1 MEIKGIKIRL
11 ASPDQIRKW
20 SRGEVKKPETI
31 NYRTLRPERDGLF
44 CERIFGP
51 TRDYECYCGKY
62 KHIKYKG
69 IVCERCG
76 VEVTESRVRR
86 ERMGHI
92 ELAVPVVHIWYLK
105 GIPSKLSLLLGIPS
119 KDLEKVV
126 YFASLRRKEQLY
138 KVMSESRGV
147 CKRGDIITGSQFRIH
162 SHFDKQF
169 AAEEAYRVTDLT
181 EIPLEKGEVITSRQL
196 ERLKS
201 EFGNMIDGE
210 PCYEI
215 LEIDS
220 TVTGVTYKVGDLLP
234 LSELETIK
242 AKFGA
247 SKVKAEPFLIK
258 GEETYIVT
266 KVLKMPFKKGDFLGA
281 SEYELYRKKYG
292 EKFKVRLETSN
303 LEESCYIVINPGS
316 SPFRLGDIIIESEY
330 ELCKKYDPS
339 FEAGVGAEAVKK
351 LLQNLDL
358 DLLAEELRLQI
369 KESTGQRRSKLI
381 KRLEVV
387 EAFKYSGNKPEWM
400 VLDVLPVIPPELRPM
415 VQLDG
420 GRFATSDLNDLYRRV
435 INRNNRLKKL
445 LALKAP
451 EIIVRNEKRMLQEAV
466 DALLDNGRRAR
477 PVVGPGNRPL
487 KSLTDML
494 RGKKGRFRQNLL
506 GKRVDYSGRSV
517 IVVGPELKL
526 YQCGLPRQMAIELF
540 KPFVKRRLVE
550 KGIAPNI
557 KSARKMIER
566 GRPEVWDVLEE
577 VVKEHPVLLNRAP
590 TLHRLSIQAFE
601 PVLMEGKAIR
611 IHPLVCTA
619 YNADFDGD
627 QMAVHVPLS
636 YEAQAESR
644 IIMLSANNLLSPAS
658 GGPIVTPTQDMVIGC
673 YYLTIERSGVKGEG
687 RRFVTVEEALIA
699 YEHGTVHLHAPVFL
713 RAKDGY
719 VVFEDGKVKVEPI
732 EDGWFK
738 TTMGRIYFNTLL
750 PKELRFINEVVDK
763 KKLASIVEQCYR
775 ECGQRVTVELLDRI
789 KETGFHMAT
798 KMGLSVSITDVHIP
812 SRKLEIVK
820 DAEEKTQIVDERF
833 KKGVITEEERIREK
847 ERIWSEVV
855 NKLTDMTLEEMDII
869 NPFGMMVSSG
879 ARGSRTQLGQM
890 AGIRGLMMDP
900 SGRVIE
906 FPIRSNF
913 REGLS
918 VLEYFISTHGARKG
932 LADTALRTA
941 KSGYLTRRLV
951 DVAHDIIIN
960 AEDCGTDN
968 GIEIAALVRGGKVI
982 IPLEE
987 RIIGR
992 YAVEDVANPN
1002 TGGIIV
1008 RKGEEITEEKAKIIV
1023 ESGIKKVKVRSPLT
1037 CALRYGICA
1046 KCYGRNLAT
1055 MRKVDIGEAVGIVA
1069 AQSIGEPGTQLTMRT
1084 FHTGG
1089 IRTAEDITQGLPR
1102 AEQLFE
1108 VRRPKKAAFIAEFD
1122 GVVIEIKQQDGRYK
1136 LTLEA
1141 ENGTKKVYS
1150 IPATLPLLVDE
1161 GDEVKKGELLTEG
1174 DLDPQEILAVQGINA
1189 VQRYLVDQIQMVYRS
1204 QGVSI
1209 NDKHIETIIRKIVP
1223 PNKVR
1228 VLNEGDTHLLPG
1240 EIIYTE
1246 DLEAIEKFIDLE
1258 NKRILEDNI
1267 SLLVG
1272 KKVAETVKDKEEG
1285 GIILHKGDILEED
1298 IVVGL
1303 SSSDCT
1309 IKEIAIEDEGEDD
1322 GSYIRMIF
1330 GELEFSQSVL
1340 NKILAEP
1347 VVDANGSI
1355 IAREGEILTRSL
1367 LNRILESGIRQVCI
1381 RDESVFKDIIGEITA
1396 DPIVDLDT
1404 GAELI
1409 PANTLITGEHID
1421 LIRGRRVKDI
1431 RVWRRVEHLS
1441 LKSKLKER
1449 LLTSVLGGTF
1459 TAPLMDGDKVIF
1471 KEGFRIDSPE
1481 IVSAI
1486 IDANPG
1492 AIEVDGK
1499 LIDILEMKMN
1509 ILTDEVYGKIL
1520 AQPLLTKDGKEAF
1533 PVGQEL
1539 NQKVLQEIARLPV
1552 DEIVVRSLL
1561 SGVETYKVEQKVGYA
1576 GRQKRKPIVRPLMQG
1591 ITKAALTTES
1601 FLSAASFQQTAQVLT
1616 SAAVRGAYDPLIGLK
1631 ENVIIGHLIPAGT
1644 GIELYRKVK
1653 VKEKAKSLK
1662 ELEAE
1667 RVLTGETMIK
1677 GE

>member
-1 MEIKGIKIRL
+1 MMEIRGIRIKL

-51 TRDYECYCGKY
+51 TKDYECYCGKY

-126 YFASLRRKEQLY
+126 YFASLRRREQLY
-138 KVMSESRGV
+138 KVMNESRGI
-147 CKRGDIITGSQFRIH
+147 CKRGDIITGSQYRIH

-169 AAEEAYRVTDLT
+169 KAEEAYKVIELT
-181 EIPLEKGEVITSRQL
+181 EIPLEKGEVVTAKQL
-196 ERLKS
+196 ERLKA
-201 EFGNMIDGE
+201 EFKDMVDGE

-215 LEIDS
+215 VDIDS
-220 TVTGVTYKVGDLLP
+220 ASVGIPYKVGDLVS
-234 LSELETIK
+234 LSDLQVIQEK
-242 AKFGA
+242 VGVD
-247 SKVKAEPFLIK
+247 KVKVEPFLLK
-258 GEETYIVT
+258 GEEMRIITR
-266 KVLKMPFKKGDFLGA
+266 VLKMPFRKGDFLSA
-281 SEYELYRKKYG
+281 SEYELYRKRYG
-292 EKFKVRLETSN
+292 DKFKVRLETLN
-303 LEESCYIVINPGS
+303 VEETCYIVINPGL
-316 SPFRLGDIIIESEY
+316 SPFKQGDIIIESEY
-330 ELCKKYDPS
+330 ELCKRYDPD
-339 FEAGVGAEAVKK
+339 FEAGVGAEAIKK
-351 LLQNLDL
+351 LLQKLDL
-358 DLLAEELRLQI
+358 DHLAEELRLQI
-369 KESTGQRRSKLI
+369 KESTGQKRSKLI

-387 EAFKYSGNKPEWM
+387 EAFRYSGNKPEWM

-517 IVVGPELKL
+517 IVIGPELKL
-526 YQCGLPRQMAIELF
+526 YQCGLPRQMALELF
-540 KPFVKRRLVE
+540 KPFIKRRLVE

-557 KSARKMIER
+557 KSARRMIER

-658 GGPIVTPTQDMVIGC
+658 GVPIVTPTQDMVIGC
-673 YYLTIERSGVKGEG
+673 YYLTIERSGVRGEG
-687 RRFVTVEEALIA
+687 RRFFTVEEVLIA
-699 YEHGTVHLHAPVFL
+699 YEHKALDLHAPIYL
-713 RAKDGY
+713 MAKDGY
-719 VVFEDGKVKVEPI
+719 ILFEDGKVKVEPT

-738 TTMGRIYFNTLL
+738 TTVGRVYLNTIL
-750 PKELRFINEVVDK
+750 PKELRYINELLDK
-763 KKLASIVEQCYR
+763 KKLSNIVERCYK
-775 ECGQRVTVELLDRI
+775 ECGHRVTVELLDKI
-789 KETGFHMAT
+789 KEVGFRMAT
-798 KMGLSVSITDVHIP
+798 KMGLSVSIEDVHIP
-812 SRKLEIVK
+812 TRKAEILNE
-820 DAEEKTQIVDERF
+820 AEEKTNIVDERF
-833 KKGVITEEERIREK
+833 KRGVITEEERIKEK

-855 NKLTDMTLEEMDII
+855 NKLTDMALEEMGIL

-879 ARGSRTQLGQM
+879 ARGSRAQLGQM

-951 DVAHDIIIN
+951 DVAHDIIVN
-960 AEDCGTDN
+960 AEDCGTSN
-968 GIEIAALVRGGKVI
+968 GIEISALVRGGKVI

-992 YAVEDVANPN
+992 YAAEDIVNPV
-1002 TGGIIV
+1002 TGEVIV
-1008 RKGEEITEEKAKIIV
+1008 FRGEEITEEKAKLICDA
-1023 ESGIKKVKVRSPLT
+1023 GLKKVKVRSPLT
-1037 CALRYGICA
+1037 CSLRNGVCA

-1055 MRKVDIGEAVGIVA
+1055 GRRVDIGEAVGIVA

-1122 GVVIEIKQQDGRYK
+1122 GIVTEIKQQDGRYK

-1141 ENGTKKVYS
+1141 EDGTKKVYS
-1150 IPATLPLLVDE
+1150 IPVTLPLLVDE

-1174 DLDPQEILAVQGINA
+1174 DLDPQEILAVQGVSA

-1204 QGVSI
+1204 QGVVI
-1209 NDKHIETIIRKIVP
+1209 NDKHIETIVRKIVP

-1228 VLNEGDTHLLPG
+1228 VVNEGDTHLLPG

-1246 DLEAIEKFIDLE
+1246 DLEAIESFIDLE
-1258 NKRILEDNI
+1258 NKKIIEDNVAF
-1267 SLLVG
+1267 LVG
-1272 KKVAETVKDKEEG
+1272 KKLAETVRGRDEDDVS
-1285 GIILHKGDILEED
+1285 LHKGDILEESD
-1298 IVVGL
+1298 VIRL
-1303 SSSDCT
+1303 SAPDCAV
-1309 IKEIAIEDEGEDD
+1309 KEIVLEDRED
-1322 GSYIRMIF
+1322 SVVRVIF
-1330 GELEFSQSVL
+1330 GELEFSQKVLNKVLAEPIYDEEGNLIADEGDVVTREVL
-1340 NKILAEP
+1340 NKIFE
-1347 VVDANGSI
+1347 N
-1355 IAREGEILTRSL
+1355 
-1367 LNRILESGIRQVCI
+1367 NIRQISI
-1381 RDESVFKDIIGEITA
+1381 RDEGVLKEVIGEITA
-1396 DPIVDLDT
+1396 EPVIDVDT
-1404 GAELI
+1404 GEEII
-1409 PANTLITGEHID
+1409 PVNTLITDDHVD
-1421 LIRGRRVKDI
+1421 LIRGKRVKEI
-1431 RVWRRVEHLS
+1431 RVWRRVERLALKDKLREHL
-1441 LKSKLKER
+1441 LPN
-1449 LLTSVLGGTF
+1449 VLGATV
-1459 TAPLMDGDKVIF
+1459 TAPIRSGKGIVFD
-1471 KEGFRIDSPE
+1471 EGHRIDTPE
-1481 IVSAI
+1481 VLNAI
-1486 IDANPG
+1486 IEVNPPT
-1492 AIEVDGK
+1492 IEVDGK
-1499 LIDILEMKMN
+1499 VIDLIEIKMN

-1520 AQPLLTKDGKEAF
+1520 AQPLIDKDGKELF
-1533 PVGQEL
+1533 PAGQEL
-1539 NQKVLQEIARLPV
+1539 NQRVLQEIARSSV
-1552 DEIVVRSLL
+1552 GEIVVRSLL
-1561 SGVETYKVEQKVGYA
+1561 SGTEIYQLEQRVGWV
-1576 GRQKRKPIVRPLMQG
+1576 GRQRRKPIVRPLLQG

-1616 SAAVRGAYDPLIGLK
+1616 SAAVKGAYDPLLGLK

-1644 GIELYRKVK
+1644 GIDIYRKVK
-1653 VKEKAKSLK
+1653 IREKPKVA
-1662 ELEAE
+1662 EEAAEE
-1667 RVLTGETMIK
+1667 RTVFAD
-1677 GE
+1677 

>member
-1 MEIKGIKIRL
+1 MEIRGIRIKL

-31 NYRTLRPERDGLF
+31 NYRTLKPERDGLF

-69 IVCERCG
+69 IVCEKCG

-138 KVMSESRGV
+138 KVMNESRGV
-147 CKRGDIITGSQFRIH
+147 CKRGDIITGSQYRIH

-169 AAEEAYRVTDLT
+169 KAEEAYKVTDLT
-181 EIPLEKGEVITSRQL
+181 EIPLDKGEVVTAKQL
-196 ERLKS
+196 ERLKA
-201 EFGNMIDGE
+201 EFGDMIDGE

-215 LEIDS
+215 VDIEGGLAN
-220 TVTGVTYKVGDLLP
+220 VPYKVGDLIS
-234 LSELETIK
+234 LSDLQAIREKVGADKIK
-242 AKFGA
+242 AEL
-247 SKVKAEPFLIK
+247 VFLR
-258 GEETYIVT
+258 GEETRILT
-266 KVLKMPFKKGDFLGA
+266 RVLKMPFKKGDFLSA
-281 SEYELYRKKYG
+281 SEYDLYRKRYG
-292 EKFKVRLETSN
+292 DKFKVRLETTN
-303 LEESCYIVINPGS
+303 VEESCYIVINPGN
-316 SPFRLGDIIIESEY
+316 SPFKLGEIIIESEY
-330 ELCKKYDPS
+330 ELCRRYDPS

-358 DLLAEELRLQI
+358 DHLAEELRLQI
-369 KESTGQRRSKLI
+369 KESTGQKRSKLI

-387 EAFKYSGNKPEWM
+387 EAFRYSGNKPEWM
-400 VLDVLPVIPPELRPM
+400 VLDVIPVIPPELRPM
-415 VQLDG
+415 VPLDG

-445 LALKAP
+445 LSLKAP

-466 DALLDNGRRAR
+466 DALLDNGRRAK
-477 PVVGPGNRPL
+477 PVVGASNRPL

-526 YQCGLPRQMAIELF
+526 YQCGLPRQMALELF

-566 GRPEVWDVLEE
+566 GKTEVWDVLEE

-601 PVLMEGKAIR
+601 PVLMDGKAIR

-658 GGPIVTPTQDMVIGC
+658 GTPIVTPTQDMVIGC
-673 YYLTIERSGVKGEG
+673 YYLTIERSGVRGEG
-687 RRFVTVEEALIA
+687 RRFMNVAEVLLA
-699 YEHGTVHLHAPVFL
+699 YEHQTIHLHTPIYL
-713 RAKDGY
+713 RAKNGFIL
-719 VVFEDGKVKVEPI
+719 FEDGEVRVDQAD
-732 EDGWFK
+732 DGWFK
-738 TTMGRIYFNTLL
+738 TTVGRVYFNSLL
-750 PKELRFINEVVDK
+750 PRELRYVNEIVDK
-763 KKLASIVEQCYR
+763 KKLSSIIERCYK

-789 KETGFHMAT
+789 KEVGFRMAT
-798 KMGLSVSITDVHIP
+798 KMGLSVSIVDVHIP
-812 SRKLEIVK
+812 SRKAEILK
-820 DAEEKTQIVDERF
+820 EADERTRIVDERF
-833 KKGVITEEERIREK
+833 KKGVITEEEKTKEK

-855 NKLTDMTLEEMDII
+855 NKLTDMTLEEMDIL

-879 ARGSRTQLGQM
+879 ARGSRAQLGQM
-890 AGIRGLMMDP
+890 AGIRGLMTDP

-951 DVAHDIIIN
+951 DVAHDIIVN

-968 GIEIAALVRGGKVI
+968 GIEISALVRGGKVI

-987 RIIGR
+987 RIVGR
-992 YAVEDVANPN
+992 YAVENVVNPSTGDV
-1002 TGGIIV
+1002 IV
-1008 RKGEEITEEKAKIIV
+1008 SKGEEITEEKAKLISEV
-1023 ESGIKKVKVRSPLT
+1023 GIKKVKVRSPLT
-1037 CALRYGICA
+1037 CALRHGVCA

-1055 MRKVDIGEAVGIVA
+1055 GRKVDIGEAVGIVA

-1122 GVVIEIKQQDGRYK
+1122 GVITEVRQQDGRYK
-1136 LTLEA
+1136 VTLEG
-1141 ENGTKKVYS
+1141 ENGMRKVYS
-1150 IPATLPLLVDE
+1150 IPVTLPLIVDE

-1174 DLDPQEILAVQGINA
+1174 DLDPQEILAVQGVNA

-1204 QGVSI
+1204 QGVVI

-1228 VLNEGDTHLLPG
+1228 VVSEGDTHLLPG

-1246 DLEAIEKFIDLE
+1246 DLEAIERFIDLE
-1258 NKRILEDNI
+1258 NKKVLEDNI

-1272 KKVAETVKDKEEG
+1272 RKLGETIRGKEEDG
-1285 GIILHKGDILEED
+1285 MSLHKGDILEESD
-1298 IVVGL
+1298 VVRL
-1303 SSSDCT
+1303 SSPDCNV
-1309 IKEIAIEDEGEDD
+1309 KEIVLEEKED
-1322 GSYIRMIF
+1322 SLIHVIF
-1330 GELEFSQSVL
+1330 GELEFSQRVL
-1340 NKILAEP
+1340 GKTLAEP
-1347 VVDANGSI
+1347 VIDSDGNL
-1355 IAREGEILTRSL
+1355 IADKGDLITREILNKIFER
-1367 LNRILESGIRQVCI
+1367 EVRQISV
-1381 RDESVFKDIIGEITA
+1381 RDESILKDVIGEITA
-1396 DPIVDLDT
+1396 EAVVDTET
-1404 GAELI
+1404 GEELI
-1409 PANTLITGEHID
+1409 PPNTLITEDHED
-1421 LIRGRRVKDI
+1421 LIRRSRIKEI
-1431 RVWRRVEHLS
+1431 KVWRRVERLS
-1441 LKSKLKER
+1441 IKEKLRER
-1449 LLTSVLGGTF
+1449 LLSIIFGGTL
-1459 TAPLMDGDKVIF
+1459 TAPIEGEKGVIIDK
-1471 KEGFRIDSPE
+1471 GQRIDASNM
-1481 IVSAI
+1481 IDAI
-1486 IDANPG
+1486 IDANPS
-1492 AIEVDGK
+1492 AIEVDGR
-1499 LIDILEMKMN
+1499 LIDLVEIKMN

-1520 AQPLLTKDGKEAF
+1520 AQPVLDATGRELF
-1533 PVGQEL
+1533 PAGQEL
-1539 NQKVLQEIARLPV
+1539 NQKVLQEIAHSSV
-1552 DEIVVRSLL
+1552 GEVVVRSML
-1561 SGVETYKVEQKVGYA
+1561 SGTELYQLEQRLEYA
-1576 GRQKRKPIVRPLMQG
+1576 GRQKRKPVVRPLLQG

-1616 SAAVRGAYDPLIGLK
+1616 SAAVKGSYDSLLGLK

-1653 VKEKAKSLK
+1653 VKEKPK
-1662 ELEAE
+1662 ELEVVEAE
-1667 RVLTGETMIK
+1667 KAAIS
-1677 GE
+1677 

>member
-1 MEIKGIKIRL
+1 MEIRAIKIRL
-11 ASPDQIRKW
+11 ASPEQIRKW
-20 SRGEVKKPETI
+20 SRGEVRKPETI
-31 NYRTLRPERDGLF
+31 NYRTLKPERDGLF

-69 IVCERCG
+69 MVCERCG

-126 YFASLRRKEQLY
+126 YFASLRRREQLY
-138 KVMSESRGV
+138 KVMNESRGV
-147 CKRGDIITGSQFRIH
+147 CKRGDIITASQYRIH

-169 AAEEAYRVTDLT
+169 KAEEAYRVVDLT
-181 EIPLEKGEVITSRQL
+181 EIPLEKGEVITAKQL

-201 EFGNMIDGE
+201 EFADMVDGE
-210 PCYEI
+210 PCFEI
-215 LEIDS
+215 VDIDAS
-220 TVTGVTYKVGDLLP
+220 IAGVTYKAGDLIS
-234 LSELETIK
+234 LSELEAIRSEY
-242 AKFGA
+242 GA
-247 SKVKAEPFLIK
+247 EKIKAEPFLIK
-258 GEETYIVT
+258 GEETYIIT
-266 KVLKMPFKKGDFLGA
+266 KILKMPFGKGDFLGA
-281 SEYELYRKKYG
+281 SEYELYRKRYG
-292 EKFKVRLETSN
+292 EKFKVRLETAN

-316 SPFRLGDIIIESEY
+316 SPFKQGDIIIESEY
-330 ELCKKYDPS
+330 ELCKRYDSS
-339 FEAGVGAEAVKK
+339 FEAGVGAEAIKK

-358 DLLAEELRLQI
+358 DHLAEELRLQI
-369 KESTGQRRSKLI
+369 KESTGQKRSKLI

-387 EAFKYSGNKPEWM
+387 EAFRYSGNKPEWM

-517 IVVGPELKL
+517 IVIGPELKL
-526 YQCGLPRQMAIELF
+526 YQCGLPRQMAMELF

-566 GRPEVWDVLEE
+566 GRPEAWDVLEE

-601 PVLMEGKAIR
+601 PVLMDGKAIR

-658 GGPIVTPTQDMVIGC
+658 GKPIVTPTQDMVIGC
-673 YYLTIERSGVKGEG
+673 YYMTIERSGVKGEG
-687 RRFVTVEEALIA
+687 RRFMTAEEALMA
-699 YEHGTVHLHAPVFL
+699 YEHKVVHIHAPVYL

-719 VVFEDGKVKVEPI
+719 VIFEDGKVKVEPV

-738 TTMGRIYFNTLL
+738 TTVGRIYFNSLL
-750 PKELRFINEVVDK
+750 PRELRFVNELVDK
-763 KKLASIVEQCYR
+763 KKLASIVDLCYR
-775 ECGQRVTVELLDRI
+775 ECGQRVTVELLDKI
-789 KETGFHMAT
+789 KEVGFHMAT
-798 KMGLSVSITDVHIP
+798 RIGLSVSIVDVHIP
-812 SRKLEIVK
+812 TKKKEIIEEAERKSE
-820 DAEEKTQIVDERF
+820 IVDERF
-833 KKGVITEEERIREK
+833 KKGVITEEERIQEK
-847 ERIWSEVV
+847 ERIWSKVV
-855 NKLTDMTLEEMDII
+855 SELTDMALEEMGPL

-951 DVAHDIIIN
+951 DVAHDIIVN
-960 AEDCGTDN
+960 AEDCGTDS
-968 GIEIAALVRGGKVI
+968 GIEVSALVRGGKVI

-992 YAVEDVANPN
+992 YAAEDVVDPT
-1002 TGGIIV
+1002 TGEIIV
-1008 RKGEEITEEKAKIIV
+1008 KKDEEITEDKASIIV
-1023 ESGIKKVKVRSPLT
+1023 ERGIKKVKVRSPLT
-1037 CALRYGICA
+1037 CALRYGVCA
-1046 KCYGRNLAT
+1046 KCYGRNLA
-1055 MRKVDIGEAVGIVA
+1055 MMKKVDIGEAVGVVA

-1122 GVVIEIKQQDGRYK
+1122 GVVTEIKQQDGRYK
-1136 LTLEA
+1136 LTLEG
-1141 ENGTKKVYS
+1141 EDGTKKIYS

-1174 DLDPQEILAVQGINA
+1174 DLDPQEILSVQGVNA

-1228 VLNEGDTHLLPG
+1228 VVSEGDTHLLPG

-1246 DLEAIEKFIDLE
+1246 DLEAIEKFIDVE
-1258 NKRILEDNI
+1258 NRKILEDNMA
-1267 SLLVG
+1267 LLVG
-1272 KKVAETVKDKEEG
+1272 KRVGETVREKDDG
-1285 GIILHKGDILEED
+1285 GFALHKGDVLDED
-1298 IVVGL
+1298 TVAFL
-1303 SSSDCT
+1303 SSSDCS
-1309 IKEIAIEDEGEDD
+1309 IKEVVVEEED
-1322 GSYIRMIF
+1322 GSHVRMIF
-1330 GELEFSQSVL
+1330 GELEFYQKVL
-1340 NKILAEP
+1340 NKSLAEP
-1347 VVDANGSI
+1347 VFDLEGNLLAD
-1355 IAREGEILTRSL
+1355 EGEVLTRSL
-1367 LNRILESGIRQVCI
+1367 LNKIIDSGVRQI
-1381 RDESVFKDIIGEITA
+1381 SIKDESVFKEILGEITA
-1396 DPIVDLDT
+1396 EPVVDPDT
-1404 GAELI
+1404 GVEVLPSNLLITDEHIELI
-1409 PANTLITGEHID
+1409 RN
-1421 LIRGRRVKDI
+1421 RRIKEI
-1431 RVWRRVEHLS
+1431 KVWRRVERVS
-1441 LKSKLKER
+1441 LKER
-1449 LLTSVLGGTF
+1449 LRERLLTDALGGTL
-1459 TAPLMDGDKVIF
+1459 TSPVIDGENILFEK
-1471 KEGFRIDSPE
+1471 GYRIDTPE
-1481 IVSAI
+1481 VLVSI
-1486 IDANPG
+1486 IDANPV
-1492 AIEVDGK
+1492 AIEIDGK
-1499 LIDILEMKMN
+1499 LIDLVEMKMN
-1509 ILTDEVYGKIL
+1509 ILTDEIYGKIL
-1520 AQPLLTKDGKEAF
+1520 AQPLVNAEGEEIF
-1533 PVGQEL
+1533 PAGQEI
-1539 NQKVLQEIARLPV
+1539 NQKVLQEIAHLNV

-1561 SGVETYKVEQKVGYA
+1561 SGSITYELEQKVSYV
-1576 GRQKRKPIVRPLMQG
+1576 GRQKRKPVVRPLLQG

-1616 SAAVRGAYDPLIGLK
+1616 SAAVKGAYDPLIGLK

-1653 VKEKAKSLK
+1653 VKEKPKGPQEIVRAQ
-1662 ELEAE
+1662 EMTAE
-1667 RVLTGETMIK
+1667 GIFAEGE
-1677 GE
+1677 

>member
-1 MEIKGIKIRL
+1 MMEIKGIKIRL

-69 IVCERCG
+69 MVCERCG

-138 KVMSESRGV
+138 KVMNESRGL

-162 SHFDKQF
+162 SYFDKQF
-169 AAEEAYRVTDLT
+169 KAEEAYRVTDLT
-181 EIPLEKGEVITSRQL
+181 EIPLEKGEVITSKQL
-196 ERLKS
+196 ERLKL
-201 EFGNMIDGE
+201 EFGDMLDGE

-215 LEIDS
+215 LDIDS
-220 TVTGVTYKVGDLLP
+220 TVTGVPYKVGDLLP
-234 LSELETIK
+234 ISELEAIRT
-242 AKFGA
+242 KFGP
-247 SKVKAEPFLIK
+247 SKIKAEPFLIK
-258 GEETYIVT
+258 GEETYIIT

-292 EKFKVRLETSN
+292 DKFKVRLETSN
-303 LEESCYIVINPGS
+303 SEESCYIVINPGS
-316 SPFRLGDIIIESEY
+316 SPFRQGDIIVESEY
-330 ELCKKYDPS
+330 ELCKRYDPS
-339 FEAGVGAEAVKK
+339 FEAGVGAEAIKK

-358 DLLAEELRLQI
+358 DHLAEELRLQI
-369 KESTGQRRSKLI
+369 KESTGQKRSKLI

-387 EAFKYSGNKPEWM
+387 EAFRYSGNKPEWM

-477 PVVGPGNRPL
+477 PVVGAGNRPL

-517 IVVGPELKL
+517 IVIGPELKL

-627 QMAVHVPLS
+627 QMAVHVPIS

-658 GGPIVTPTQDMVIGC
+658 GAPIVTPTQDMVIGC

-687 RRFVTVEEALIA
+687 RRFMTVEEALIA
-699 YEHGTVHLHAPVFL
+699 YEHKVVHVHAPVFL

-719 VVFEDGKVKVEPI
+719 VVFEDGAVKVEPV
-732 EDGWFK
+732 ENGWFK

-750 PKELRFINEVVDK
+750 PKELRFVNELVDK
-763 KKLASIVEQCYR
+763 KKLASIVERCYR

-789 KETGFHMAT
+789 KEVGFHMST
-798 KMGLSVSITDVHIP
+798 QMGLSVSITDVHIP
-812 SRKLEIVK
+812 SKKYEIVK
-820 DAEEKTQIVDERF
+820 DAEEKTIIVDERF

-855 NKLTDMTLEEMDII
+855 SKLTDMTLEEMDIL

-906 FPIRSNF
+906 FPIRANF

-968 GIEIAALVRGGKVI
+968 GIEVTALVRGGKVI
-982 IPLEE
+982 IPFEE
-987 RIIGR
+987 RLIGR
-992 YAVEDVANPN
+992 YAAEDIVNPA
-1002 TGGIIV
+1002 TGKTIV
-1008 RKGEEITEEKAKIIV
+1008 HKGEEITEEKAKLIV
-1023 ESGIKKVKVRSPLT
+1023 ESGVKKAKVRSPLT

-1122 GVVIEIKQQDGRYK
+1122 GVITEIKQQDGRYK

-1150 IPATLPLLVDE
+1150 IPTTLPLLVDE

-1174 DLDPQEILAVQGINA
+1174 DLDPQEILTVQGVNA

-1228 VLNEGDTHLLPG
+1228 VINEGDTHLLPG

-1258 NKRILEDNI
+1258 NKKILEDNI

-1272 KKVAETVKDKEEG
+1272 KKVGEAVRDKEEG
-1285 GIILHKGDILEED
+1285 GIVLHKGDVLEED
-1298 IVVGL
+1298 VVISL

-1309 IKEIAIEDEGEDD
+1309 IKEIVVEDKDE
-1322 GSYIRMIF
+1322 SYVRMIF

-1340 NKILAEP
+1340 NKVLSEP
-1347 VVDANGSI
+1347 VIDAEGNI
-1355 IAREGEILTRSL
+1355 IAEEGEVLTRGL
-1367 LNRILESGIRQVCI
+1367 LNKILGSGIRQVSI
-1381 RDESVFKDIIGEITA
+1381 RDESVFKEIIGEITA
-1396 DPIVDLDT
+1396 EPIIDLDT
-1404 GAELI
+1404 GSELI
-1409 PANTLITGEHID
+1409 PANTLITDEHID
-1421 LIRGRRVKDI
+1421 LIRGKRVKEI
-1431 RVWRRVEHLS
+1431 RVWRRVERLS
-1441 LKSKLKER
+1441 IKDKLREK
-1449 LLTSVLGGTF
+1449 LLTSILGGTL
-1459 TAPLMDGDKVIF
+1459 TSPLLDGEKVIF
-1471 KEGFRIDSPE
+1471 KDGFRIDSPDA
-1481 IVSAI
+1481 INAI
-1486 IDANPG
+1486 IDANPV

-1499 LIDILEMKMN
+1499 LVDILEMKIN
-1509 ILTDEVYGKIL
+1509 ILTDEAYGKIL
-1520 AQPLLTKDGKEAF
+1520 AQPIFTGDGKEIFSA
-1533 PVGQEL
+1533 GQEL

-1552 DEIVVRSLL
+1552 DEIVIRSLL
-1561 SGVETYKVEQKVGYA
+1561 SGSEVYKLEQKVGYV
-1576 GRQKRKPIVRPLMQG
+1576 GRQKRKPVVRPLLQG

-1653 VKEKAKSLK
+1653 VKERAKAVK
-1662 ELEAE
+1662 EIEAE
-1667 RVLTGETMIK
+1667 RVLGGEISVE